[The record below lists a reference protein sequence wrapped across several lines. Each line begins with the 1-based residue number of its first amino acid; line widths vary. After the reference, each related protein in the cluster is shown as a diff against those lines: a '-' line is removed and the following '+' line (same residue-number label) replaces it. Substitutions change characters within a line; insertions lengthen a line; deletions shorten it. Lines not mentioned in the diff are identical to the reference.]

1 MGINAEYMGT
11 TALTLLQR
19 VATSAGI
26 MKLFVVLSTAS
37 LAACMPAAQLLHP
50 GLAAL
55 VPVGT
60 HQWPG
65 ITTGAVDKTCFGC
78 RPVVAAIHGRKRRDA
93 EPVAEAAAEPHGFL
107 PGFLGHPYLPLHATA
122 VVGSSSLQTV
132 DNNGAKYTTGV
143 TSLHPVLIHGRR
155 KRQAETEAEAATE
168 AESEVVAEAEAVVEA
183 EVKPKAAA
191 EPEAA
196 TEAESEVVADAEAVV
211 EAEAKPRAAAEP
223 EAEADAE
230 AKPEA
235 AAAAAIPLP
244 AAPLYALNGYAHAL
258 PGNSYASISTPNL
271 YHALPHRLP
280 VYPLFG

>member
-1 MGINAEYMGT
+1 MGT

-26 MKLFVVLSTAS
+26 MKLFVVISTAS
-37 LAACMPAAQLLHP
+37 LAACMPAAHLLHP
-50 GLAAL
+50 GLVAV

-65 ITTGAVDKTCFGC
+65 ITTGEVDKTCFGC
-78 RPVVAAIHGRKRRDA
+78 GPAVVAAIHGRKRRDA
-93 EPVAEAAAEPHGFL
+93 EPVAEAEAAAEPHGFL

-122 VVGSSSLQTV
+122 VVGSSGFQTV
-132 DNNGAKYTTGV
+132 DSNGAKYTTGV
-143 TSLHPVLIHGRR
+143 TALHPVLIHGRR
-155 KRQAETEAEAATE
+155 KRDAEAEAEPE
-168 AESEVVAEAEAVVEA
+168 AVAEAEV
-183 EVKPKAAA
+183 
-191 EPEAA
+191 
-196 TEAESEVVADAEAVV
+196 
-211 EAEAKPRAAAEP
+211 
-223 EAEADAE
+223 
-230 AKPEA
+230 KPEA

-244 AAPLYALNGYAHAL
+244 SAPLYAINGYAHAL

>member
-37 LAACMPAAQLLHP
+37 LAACMPAAHLLHP
-50 GLAAL
+50 GLVAV

-65 ITTGAVDKTCFGC
+65 ITNGDVDKTCFGC
-78 RPVVAAIHGRKRRDA
+78 RPAVVAAIHGRKRRDA
-93 EPVAEAAAEPHGFL
+93 EPVAEAEAAAEPHGLL

-122 VVGSSSLQTV
+122 VVGSSSYQTV

-143 TSLHPVLIHGRR
+143 TALHPVFIHGRI
-155 KRQAETEAEAATE
+155 KRGAEAEAEPE
-168 AESEVVAEAEAVVEA
+168 AVAEAEA
-183 EVKPKAAA
+183 
-191 EPEAA
+191 EPEG
-196 TEAESEVVADAEAVV
+196 
-211 EAEAKPRAAAEP
+211 
-223 EAEADAE
+223 
-230 AKPEA
+230 
-235 AAAAAIPLP
+235 AAAIPLP
-244 AAPLYALNGYAHAL
+244 AAPLYALNGYAHSL

-271 YHALPHRLP
+271 YHALPHHLP

>member
-37 LAACMPAAQLLHP
+37 LAACMHAAQLLHP
-50 GLAAL
+50 GVVAV

-65 ITTGAVDKTCFGC
+65 ITTGAVDKTCFGG
-78 RPVVAAIHGRKRRDA
+78 RPAVVAAIHGRKRRDA
-93 EPVAEAAAEPHGFL
+93 EPVAEAEAAAEPHGLL

-122 VVGSSSLQTV
+122 LVGSSSYQTV

-143 TSLHPVLIHGRR
+143 TALHPVFIHGRR
-155 KRQAETEAEAATE
+155 KRG
-168 AESEVVAEAEAVVEA
+168 AEAEA
-183 EVKPKAAA
+183 
-191 EPEAA
+191 EPEA
-196 TEAESEVVADAEAVV
+196 VAV
-211 EAEAKPRAAAEP
+211 
-223 EAEADAE
+223 AE
-230 AKPEA
+230 AKPE

-244 AAPLYALNGYAHAL
+244 AAPLYALNGYAHSL

-271 YHALPHRLP
+271 YHALPHHLP
-280 VYPLFG
+280 VYPLLG

>member
-1 MGINAEYMGT
+1 MGT

-78 RPVVAAIHGRKRRDA
+78 RPAVVAAVHGRKRRDA
-93 EPVAEAAAEPHGFL
+93 EPVAEAEAAAEPHGLL

-122 VVGSSSLQTV
+122 VVGSSSYQTV

-143 TSLHPVLIHGRR
+143 TALHPVFIHGRR
-155 KRQAETEAEAATE
+155 KRGAEA
-168 AESEVVAEAEAVVEA
+168 
-183 EVKPKAAA
+183 
-191 EPEAA
+191 
-196 TEAESEVVADAEAVV
+196 
-211 EAEAKPRAAAEP
+211 EAEAKPE
-223 EAEADAE
+223 
-230 AKPEA
+230 

-244 AAPLYALNGYAHAL
+244 AAPLYALNGYAHSL

-271 YHALPHRLP
+271 YHALPHHLP

>member
-19 VATSAGI
+19 VATSTGI

-50 GLAAL
+50 GLPAL

-65 ITTGAVDKTCFGC
+65 ITTGDVDKTCFGC
-78 RPVVAAIHGRKRRDA
+78 RPAVVAAIHGRKRRDA
-93 EPVAEAAAEPHGFL
+93 EPVAEAEAAAEPHGFL

-122 VVGSSSLQTV
+122 LVGSSSFQTL

-143 TSLHPVLIHGRR
+143 TALHPVLIHSRR
-155 KRQAETEAEAATE
+155 KRE
-168 AESEVVAEAEAVVEA
+168 AEAEA
-183 EVKPKAAA
+183 
-191 EPEAA
+191 EPEAV
-196 TEAESEVVADAEAVV
+196 AE
-211 EAEAKPRAAAEP
+211 
-223 EAEADAE
+223 AE

-235 AAAAAIPLP
+235 EAEPEAAAAIPFP
-244 AAPLYALNGYAHAL
+244 VSPFVSLNGYTHSL

-271 YHALPHRLP
+271 YHALPHHLP
-280 VYPLFG
+280 LYPLFG

>member
-1 MGINAEYMGT
+1 MG
-11 TALTLLQR
+11 
-19 VATSAGI
+19 
-26 MKLFVVLSTAS
+26 
-37 LAACMPAAQLLHP
+37 PAAHLLHP
-50 GLAAL
+50 GLVAV

-78 RPVVAAIHGRKRRDA
+78 RPAVVAAIHGRKRRDA

-122 VVGSSSLQTV
+122 VVGSSSFQTV

-155 KRQAETEAEAATE
+155 KRQAEA
-168 AESEVVAEAEAVVEA
+168 EVVAEAEAVVEA
-183 EVKPKAAA
+183 EAKPK
-191 EPEAA
+191 
-196 TEAESEVVADAEAVV
+196 
-211 EAEAKPRAAAEP
+211 AAAEP

-235 AAAAAIPLP
+235 AAAAIPLP
-244 AAPLYALNGYAHAL
+244 AAPLFALNGYAHAL

-271 YHALPHRLP
+271 YHALPHHLP

>member
-1 MGINAEYMGT
+1 MGT

-26 MKLFVVLSTAS
+26 MKLFFVISTAS

-50 GLAAL
+50 GLPAL

-78 RPVVAAIHGRKRRDA
+78 RPTVVAAIHGRKRRDA

-107 PGFLGHPYLPLHATA
+107 PGFLEHPYLPLHATA
-122 VVGSSSLQTV
+122 VVGSSSFQTV

-155 KRQAETEAEAATE
+155 KRQAEAEAEAATE
-168 AESEVVAEAEAVVEA
+168 AESE
-183 EVKPKAAA
+183 
-191 EPEAA
+191 
-196 TEAESEVVADAEAVV
+196 AVV
-211 EAEAKPRAAAEP
+211 EAEAKPKAAAEP

-244 AAPLYALNGYAHAL
+244 SAPLYALNGYAHAL

-271 YHALPHRLP
+271 YHTLHHRLP
-280 VYPLFG
+280 VY

>member
-1 MGINAEYMGT
+1 MGT

-78 RPVVAAIHGRKRRDA
+78 RPAVVAAIHRRKRREA
-93 EPVAEAAAEPHGFL
+93 EPVAEAEAAAEPHGFL
-107 PGFLGHPYLPLHATA
+107 PGFLGHPYLPLHSTA
-122 VVGSSSLQTV
+122 VVGSSSYQTV
-132 DNNGAKYTTGV
+132 DHNGDKYTTGV

-155 KRQAETEAEAATE
+155 KRQA
-168 AESEVVAEAEAVVEA
+168 
-183 EVKPKAAA
+183 
-191 EPEAA
+191 
-196 TEAESEVVADAEAVV
+196 
-211 EAEAKPRAAAEP
+211 
-223 EAEADAE
+223 
-230 AKPEA
+230 
-235 AAAAAIPLP
+235 
-244 AAPLYALNGYAHAL
+244 
-258 PGNSYASISTPNL
+258 
-271 YHALPHRLP
+271 
-280 VYPLFG
+280 

>member
-1 MGINAEYMGT
+1 MGT
-11 TALTLLQR
+11 TALSLLQR

-37 LAACMPAAQLLHP
+37 LAACMPAVQLLHP
-50 GLAAL
+50 GLPAL

-78 RPVVAAIHGRKRRDA
+78 RPAVVAAIHGRKRREA

-122 VVGSSSLQTV
+122 VVGSSSFQTV

-155 KRQAETEAEAATE
+155 KRGAEAEAEPE
-168 AESEVVAEAEAVVEA
+168 AVAEAEA
-183 EVKPKAAA
+183 
-191 EPEAA
+191 
-196 TEAESEVVADAEAVV
+196 
-211 EAEAKPRAAAEP
+211 EAKAT
-223 EAEADAE
+223 
-230 AKPEA
+230 PEA
-235 AAAAAIPLP
+235 AAAAAIPFP
-244 AAPLYALNGYAHAL
+244 AAPLYALNGYTHSL

-280 VYPLFG
+280 LYPLFG

>member
-1 MGINAEYMGT
+1 MGT

-26 MKLFVVLSTAS
+26 MKLFFVISTAS

-50 GLAAL
+50 GLPAL

-78 RPVVAAIHGRKRRDA
+78 RPAVVAAIHGRKRRDA

-122 VVGSSSLQTV
+122 VVGSSSFQTV

-143 TSLHPVLIHGRR
+143 TSLHQYLFMVEERDKLKLRLR
-155 KRQAETEAEAATE
+155 LKLSLRLKLMLRQNLMQLLLLL
-168 AESEVVAEAEAVVEA
+168 SLFLL
-183 EVKPKAAA
+183 
-191 EPEAA
+191 
-196 TEAESEVVADAEAVV
+196 
-211 EAEAKPRAAAEP
+211 
-223 EAEADAE
+223 
-230 AKPEA
+230 
-235 AAAAAIPLP
+235 PLCM
-244 AAPLYALNGYAHAL
+244 L
-258 PGNSYASISTPNL
+258 S
-271 YHALPHRLP
+271 
-280 VYPLFG
+280 

>member
-50 GLAAL
+50 GLPAL

-78 RPVVAAIHGRKRRDA
+78 RPAVVAAIHGRKRRDA
-93 EPVAEAAAEPHGFL
+93 EPLAEAEAAAEPHGFL

-122 VVGSSSLQTV
+122 VVGSSSFQTV

-143 TSLHPVLIHGRR
+143 TALHPVFFHGRR
-155 KRQAETEAEAATE
+155 KRGAEAEAEPE
-168 AESEVVAEAEAVVEA
+168 AVAEAEA
-183 EVKPKAAA
+183 
-191 EPEAA
+191 EPE
-196 TEAESEVVADAEAVV
+196 T
-211 EAEAKPRAAAEP
+211 
-223 EAEADAE
+223 
-230 AKPEA
+230 
-235 AAAAAIPLP
+235 AAAAIPLP
-244 AAPLYALNGYAHAL
+244 AAPLYALNGYAL
-258 PGNSYASISTPNL
+258 SPWQQL
-271 YHALPHRLP
+271 
-280 VYPLFG
+280 

>member
-50 GLAAL
+50 GLPAL

-78 RPVVAAIHGRKRRDA
+78 RPAVVAAIHGRKRRDA

-122 VVGSSSLQTV
+122 VVGSSSFQTV

-155 KRQAETEAEAATE
+155 KRQAEAEAEAATI
-168 AESEVVAEAEAVVEA
+168 AESEVVAEAETEVE
-183 EVKPKAAA
+183 
-191 EPEAA
+191 
-196 TEAESEVVADAEAVV
+196 
-211 EAEAKPRAAAEP
+211 
-223 EAEADAE
+223 AE

-244 AAPLYALNGYAHAL
+244 AAPLYALDGYAHAL

>member
-1 MGINAEYMGT
+1 MGT

-50 GLAAL
+50 GLVAV

-78 RPVVAAIHGRKRRDA
+78 RPAVVAAIHGRKRRDA
-93 EPVAEAAAEPHGFL
+93 EPVAEA
-107 PGFLGHPYLPLHATA
+107 
-122 VVGSSSLQTV
+122 
-132 DNNGAKYTTGV
+132 
-143 TSLHPVLIHGRR
+143 
-155 KRQAETEAEAATE
+155 EAEA
-168 AESEVVAEAEAVVEA
+168 
-183 EVKPKAAA
+183 
-191 EPEAA
+191 EPE
-196 TEAESEVVADAEAVV
+196 
-211 EAEAKPRAAAEP
+211 
-223 EAEADAE
+223 
-230 AKPEA
+230 

-244 AAPLYALNGYAHAL
+244 AAPLYALNGYAHSL

-271 YHALPHRLP
+271 YHALPHHL
-280 VYPLFG
+280 

>member
-1 MGINAEYMGT
+1 MGT

-78 RPVVAAIHGRKRRDA
+78 RPAVVAAIHGRKRREA

-122 VVGSSSLQTV
+122 VVGSSSFQTV

-155 KRQAETEAEAATE
+155 KREAE
-168 AESEVVAEAEAVVEA
+168 
-183 EVKPKAAA
+183 A
-191 EPEAA
+191 EPEA
-196 TEAESEVVADAEAVV
+196 DAE
-211 EAEAKPRAAAEP
+211 
-223 EAEADAE
+223 
-230 AKPEA
+230 PEA
-235 AAAAAIPLP
+235 AAAAAIPFP
-244 AAPLYALNGYAHAL
+244 AAPLYALNGYTHSL

-280 VYPLFG
+280 LYPLFG

>member
-50 GLAAL
+50 GLPAL

-78 RPVVAAIHGRKRRDA
+78 RPAVVAAIHGRKRRDA

-122 VVGSSSLQTV
+122 VVGSSSFQTV

-143 TSLHPVLIHGRR
+143 TFLPPVLIHGRR
-155 KRQAETEAEAATE
+155 KRQAEAEAATE

-183 EVKPKAAA
+183 EAKPK
-191 EPEAA
+191 
-196 TEAESEVVADAEAVV
+196 
-211 EAEAKPRAAAEP
+211 AAAEP
-223 EAEADAE
+223 EAEADAD
-230 AKPEA
+230 AKPDA

-244 AAPLYALNGYAHAL
+244 A
-258 PGNSYASISTPNL
+258 
-271 YHALPHRLP
+271 
-280 VYPLFG
+280 

>member
-50 GLAAL
+50 GLPAL

-78 RPVVAAIHGRKRRDA
+78 RPAVVAAVHGRKRRDA
-93 EPVAEAAAEPHGFL
+93 EPVAEAAAEPHGLL

-122 VVGSSSLQTV
+122 VVGSSSYQTV

-143 TSLHPVLIHGRR
+143 TALHPVFIHGRR
-155 KRQAETEAEAATE
+155 KRGAEAEAEPE
-168 AESEVVAEAEAVVEA
+168 AVAEAEAE
-183 EVKPKAAA
+183 
-191 EPEAA
+191 
-196 TEAESEVVADAEAVV
+196 
-211 EAEAKPRAAAEP
+211 
-223 EAEADAE
+223 
-230 AKPEA
+230 PEA
-235 AAAAAIPLP
+235 AAAAIPLPLP
-244 AAPLYALNGYAHAL
+244 AAPLYALNGY
-258 PGNSYASISTPNL
+258 
-271 YHALPHRLP
+271 
-280 VYPLFG
+280 

>member
-50 GLAAL
+50 GLPAL

-78 RPVVAAIHGRKRRDA
+78 RPAVVAAIHGRKRREA

-107 PGFLGHPYLPLHATA
+107 PGFLGHPYLPLHSTA
-122 VVGSSSLQTV
+122 VVGSSSYQTV
-132 DNNGAKYTTGV
+132 DHNGDKYTTGV
-143 TSLHPVLIHGRR
+143 TALHPVFIHGRR
-155 KRQAETEAEAATE
+155 KRG
-168 AESEVVAEAEAVVEA
+168 AEAEA
-183 EVKPKAAA
+183 
-191 EPEAA
+191 EPEAV
-196 TEAESEVVADAEAVV
+196 AE
-211 EAEAKPRAAAEP
+211 
-223 EAEADAE
+223 AE

-235 AAAAAIPLP
+235 VAKPEAEAEPEAAAAAIPLP
-244 AAPLYALNGYAHAL
+244 AAPLYALNGYAHSL

-271 YHALPHRLP
+271 YHALPHHLP
-280 VYPLFG
+280 AYPLFG

>member
-1 MGINAEYMGT
+1 MGT

-37 LAACMPAAQLLHP
+37 LAACMPAAQLFHP
-50 GLAAL
+50 GLVAV

-65 ITTGAVDKTCFGC
+65 ITNGEVDKTCFGC
-78 RPVVAAIHGRKRRDA
+78 RPAVVAAIHGRKRRDA

-122 VVGSSSLQTV
+122 VVGSSSFQTV

-143 TSLHPVLIHGRR
+143 TSLHPVLIHGRK
-155 KRQAETEAEAATE
+155 KRE
-168 AESEVVAEAEAVVEA
+168 AEAEAEA
-183 EVKPKAAA
+183 E
-191 EPEAA
+191 
-196 TEAESEVVADAEAVV
+196 
-211 EAEAKPRAAAEP
+211 
-223 EAEADAE
+223 
-230 AKPEA
+230 
-235 AAAAAIPLP
+235 AAAAAIPFP
-244 AAPLYALNGYAHAL
+244 AAPLYALNGYTHSL
-258 PGNSYASISTPNL
+258 PGNSYASVSTPNL
-271 YHALPHRLP
+271 YHALPYHLP